1 MLRWIIPLAILIGTI
16 AAVPLAVIA
25 RARVSTSEKPR
36 LHGWQ
41 DMDNQP
47 RFKAQQANPLYAD
60 GRAMRPPVPGTVA
73 RGESFLD
80 AHLYQ
85 GRVAG
90 KGGKLTWATSFPD
103 DVTVD
108 SEFLARGKNRY
119 DIYCS
124 MCHGY
129 AGQGDGMVHKRVE
142 QRKQAGVAGFE
153 AWAAPASYHTEIV
166 KAQPVGQL
174 YNTITNGKNNMAGYR
189 AQIPVEDRWAI
200 TAYVKA
206 LQRAKPKQAPEN

>member
-1 MLRWIIPLAILIGTI
+1 MLRWIIPLAILVGTI

-47 RFKAQQANPLYAD
+47 RFKAQQENPLYAD

-80 AHLYQ
+80 THLYQ
-85 GRVAG
+85 GRVADQA
-90 KGGKLTWATSFPD
+90 GKLGWAQSFPD
-103 DVTVD
+103 DLTVD
-108 SEFLARGKNRY
+108 SEFLARGKERY
-119 DIYCS
+119 EIYCS

-142 QRKQAGVAGFE
+142 QRKQAGGAGFD

-166 KAQPVGQL
+166 KAQPVGQI

-189 AQIPVEDRWAI
+189 AQIPVADRWAI

-206 LQRAKPKQAPEN
+206 LQLAKPKQAPGN

>member
-47 RFKAQQANPLYAD
+47 RFKAQQENPLYAD

-80 AHLYQ
+80 VHLYQ
-85 GRVAG
+85 GRVADSS
-90 KGGKLTWATSFPD
+90 GKLAWAQSFPD
-103 DVTVD
+103 DVKVNG
-108 SEFLARGKNRY
+108 EFLARGKDRY
-119 DIYCS
+119 EIYCS

-129 AGQGDGMVHKRVE
+129 AGQGDGMVHKRVQ
-142 QRKQAGVAGFE
+142 QRQQAGVAGFE